1 MSCVV
6 GRNLSLQIFS
16 RWRTYFRACAFLSL
30 SLSHVYFL
38 WFISLSS
45 IWISS
50 KPLCLIETDC
60 SAGSSPKQRDRR
72 DYVERGEERTRA
84 FVITLNWRNIMG
96 SSSGREIM
104 CSWWPA
110 DLYWI
115 ETIIVRTRQI
125 SKITYEFPIIRSNG
139 QSPLVLSSFSV
150 GAYFYVGASQAR
162 PTPVPSANDD
172 ETTFL

>member
-1 MSCVV
+1 MLFCCCRKPPPTLSYKSRV
-6 GRNLSLQIFS
+6 GPQKLFAPEISVFMAPKSQYICRASSVAIYLYKSFCGGAHIFA
-16 RWRTYFRACAFLSL
+16 RVLFFL

-72 DYVERGEERTRA
+72 DYVERGEERARA

-110 DLYWI
+110 DLYWA
-115 ETIIVRTRQI
+115 E
-125 SKITYEFPIIRSNG
+125 
-139 QSPLVLSSFSV
+139 
-150 GAYFYVGASQAR
+150 
-162 PTPVPSANDD
+162 
-172 ETTFL
+172 